1 MSVRAQP
8 MDHGRDWQERDILV
22 PGAWR
27 LRIRSVAQPGIL
39 SFTTYGSNHDEKR
52 LRYSHQY
59 HISDT
64 ASQVHILHREQR
76 HGDHVTGSYSH
87 LEPDGH
93 IRSVHYEVRGPGRG
107 FKAVVEQRTR
117 NSRVHQ
123 KLEFRSRQPQPL
135 RALAL
140 AEPVA
145 FVI

>member
-1 MSVRAQP
+1 MAYGLGVQLGVCLGFIFLWLTEIAHTQRGPAGHIEFYN
-8 MDHGRDWQERDILV
+8 D
-22 PGAWR
+22 
-27 LRIRSVAQPGIL
+27 
-39 SFTTYGSNHDEKR
+39 YGSNHDEKR

-59 HISDT
+59 QISDP

-76 HGDHVTGSYSH
+76 HGDHVSGSYSH

-107 FKAVVEQRTR
+107 FKAVVEHRTR

-123 KLEFRSRQPQPL
+123 ELEFRSRQPPPR

>member
-1 MSVRAQP
+1 MAPRQRQSTPAPRLQ
-8 MDHGRDWQERDILV
+8 
-22 PGAWR
+22 R

-59 HISDT
+59 QISDP

-76 HGDHVTGSYSH
+76 HGDYVSGSYSH

-107 FKAVVEQRTR
+107 FKAVVEHRTR

-123 KLEFRSRQPQPL
+123 ELEFRGRQSPPL

>member
-1 MSVRAQP
+1 MAYGLGVQLGVCFGFVFLWLMEIAHTQRGPAGHIEFYN
-8 MDHGRDWQERDILV
+8 D
-22 PGAWR
+22 
-27 LRIRSVAQPGIL
+27 
-39 SFTTYGSNHDEKR
+39 YGSNHDEKR

-59 HISDT
+59 HISDP